1 MREKT
6 AHVDDTIVA
15 IITPPGEG
23 GIAALRLAG
32 PKSLTITSRHLQTN
46 SGEPIRLDPFHLRYG
61 KFHRA
66 SGEIVDEVTAVA
78 MPHGQSYTGLEQV
91 EIFCHGGRMV
101 VQLILEE
108 LLLSGARA
116 AEPGEFTKLAF
127 INGRIDLA
135 RAEAVAELI
144 AANSHASYRA
154 SREHLLGAYS
164 EHVAKLSEEI
174 VVVTSEIEASID
186 FPEEE
191 ITLAAQDE
199 IGRRLSHIITQ
210 IDELLKTFQ
219 GGRIIAEGFTVAIGG
234 RPNAG
239 KSSLFNLL
247 LRKERALVNPV
258 AGTTRDYLSEWIELD
273 GYAVN
278 LIDTAGIRNRGG
290 KIEALGMERA
300 RKIIK
305 ESDLVLWM
313 VDLTR
318 RTWRKELMEDVQSLP
333 SEKTILLLNKID
345 LAKQKSETST
355 DILPFIRLSARTG
368 AGLGELTSC
377 LAREIQKRMPD
388 LTSGLV
394 VTSARHKQ
402 KLGGAMKALK
412 SAKVKSER
420 GESPELVAFELRQ
433 SSRCLDE
440 ITGKVYTEEILGRI
454 FGKFCIGK

>member
-32 PKSLTITSRHLQTN
+32 ANSLTIASRHLLTN

-61 KFHRA
+61 KFRRI

-78 MPHGQSYTGLEQV
+78 MPPGQSYTGLEQV

-101 VQLILEE
+101 VQFILEE

-116 AEPGEFTKLAF
+116 AEPGEFTRLAF
-127 INGRIDLA
+127 VNGRIDLA

-144 AANSHASYRA
+144 AANSQASYRA

-164 EHVAKLSEEI
+164 EHVAKLREEI
-174 VVVTSEIEASID
+174 VVISSEIEASID

-191 ITLAAQDE
+191 ITTATQNE
-199 IGRRLSHIITQ
+199 ISLKLSQIISQ
-210 IDELLKTFQ
+210 IGELIKTFQ
-219 GGRIIAEGFTVAIGG
+219 GGRIIAEGFTVAISG

-278 LIDTAGIRNRGG
+278 LIDTAGIRDRGG
-290 KIEALGMERA
+290 KIETLGMDRA
-300 RKIIK
+300 RKIINDS
-305 ESDLVLWM
+305 ELVLWM
-313 VDLTR
+313 VDLTKR
-318 RTWRKELMEDVQSLP
+318 SWRKELLDDVRSLP
-333 SEKTILLLNKID
+333 TDKTVLLLNKID

-368 AGLGELTSC
+368 AGLGELTTC

-402 KLGGAMKALK
+402 KLAGAMKALK
-412 SAKVKSER
+412 SAKQKSQR

-433 SSRCLDE
+433 ASHCLDE

>member
-1 MREKT
+1 MRERS
-6 AHVDDTIVA
+6 APLDDTIVA
-15 IITPPGEG
+15 LITPPGEG

-32 PKSLTITSRHLQTN
+32 PDALAIANQHLRSRT
-46 SGEPIRLDPFHLRYG
+46 GEPIALDPFHLRYAI
-61 KFHRA
+61 FHSS
-66 SGEIVDEVTAVA
+66 SGQNIDEVTAVS
-78 MPHGQSYTGLEQV
+78 MPHGHSYTGLEQV
-91 EIFCHGGRMV
+91 EIFCHGGRMAAR
-101 VQLILEE
+101 LILEE
-108 LLLSGARA
+108 LMTSGARA

-144 AANSHASYRA
+144 AANSHASFRA

-164 EHVAKLSEEI
+164 EHVAELREQI
-174 VVVTSEIEASID
+174 VRVTSEVEASID

-191 ITLAAQDE
+191 ITPASQAE
-199 IGRRLSHIITQ
+199 VTHQ
-210 IDELLKTFQ
+210 IESVVDRINQLLQTYK
-219 GGRIIAEGFTVAIGG
+219 GGRIIAEGFSVAISG

-247 LRKERALVNPV
+247 LRKERALVNPI

-278 LIDTAGIRNRGG
+278 LIDTAGIRIKGG
-290 KIEALGMERA
+290 KIEALGIERA
-300 RKIIK
+300 RKIIRD
-305 ESDLVLWM
+305 SDLVLWM
-313 VDLTR
+313 CDLTR
-318 RTWRKELMEDVQSLP
+318 RFWRKELEADLKDLP
-333 SEKTILLLNKID
+333 VEKTILLLNKID
-345 LAKQKSETST
+345 LAKEKSETST
-355 DILPFIRLSARTG
+355 DVVPFIRLSARTG
-368 AGLGELTSC
+368 AGLGELTGYLS
-377 LAREIQKRMPD
+377 REIHKRMPD

-402 KLGGAMKALK
+402 KLGGAVKALR
-412 SAKVKSER
+412 SARIKNER

-433 SSRCLDE
+433 ATHCLDE